1 MIDNITP
8 LSQIATECKSMQ
20 EYLEIS
26 VSDEPAEIEQRGNDL
41 SVYMARSGKLL
52 ADAKYHKDR
61 AVKDSI
67 LKRLDVNISA
77 SALNKLIE
85 ADSHDENYYVNWLDR
100 INRTA
105 THQLEWIRSVLSK
118 IKQEMAY
125 QNFRG

>member
-1 MIDNITP
+1 MIDNIAP
-8 LSQIATECKSMQ
+8 LSQIAIECKSIQ
-20 EYLEIS
+20 TYLEIS

-52 ADAKYHKDR
+52 ADAKYHKDL

-77 SALNKLIE
+77 SALNKLID
-85 ADSHDENYYVNWLDR
+85 ADCHDENYYVNWMER

-105 THQLEWIRSVLSK
+105 THQMDWIRSVLSK

-125 QNFRG
+125 QNFRS

>member
-1 MIDNITP
+1 MIDNIAP
-8 LSQIATECKSMQ
+8 LSQIATECKSIQ
-20 EYLEIS
+20 TYLEIA

-41 SVYMARSGKLL
+41 SVYIARSGKLL

-67 LKRLDVNISA
+67 LKRLDVNLSA

-125 QNFRG
+125 QNFRP